1 MTRFSTIHR
10 PTGIVIYGLVAL
22 ATAITLLLL
31 TQSLLAGVIFLAG
44 MAGLGLLY
52 RAGTIAGSRQEV
64 RRLDSRAYTPEEP
77 AVITSIT
84 DNAGH
89 ERVARVV
96 PLEQRGGHQMV
107 LTAEGYA
114 MVDRSGRV
122 IHRL

>member
-10 PTGIVIYGLVAL
+10 PTGIVVYGLVAL

-31 TQSLLAGVIFLAG
+31 TQSLLAGIIFLAS

-52 RAGTIAGSRQEV
+52 RAGTIAGSRPEV
-64 RRLDSRAYTPEEP
+64 RQLDSRAYTPEEP
-77 AVITSIT
+77 AVITRIT
-84 DNAGH
+84 DTAGQ

-96 PLEQRGGHQMV
+96 PLEQSGGHQMV

-122 IHRL
+122 VHRL